1 MKTYKQYKF
10 KFYLNMNHFIYNND
24 KPGEV
29 HPHTWELMLSVIS
42 NNDEMTPFFK
52 LERKVEQIMDVYQD
66 KLLNDCEPFNEIV
79 PTVENAAKYFK
90 NYSDKQICDFLKNAV
105 NKINKIIFNKAS
117 ESKNMSGMGTTIVC
131 CIIYNNKCY
140 IANVGDSRLYK
151 FDDKLNQIT
160 QDHSYVSELVQMGV
174 ITQEQAKTHPNKNVI
189 TKAVGTEQIVTPDT
203 FIQKINPKDVLLL
216 CSDGLTNMVSEEDI
230 SQIILS
236 DQNLESKVSTFI
248 ELAKE
253 NGGRDNITVVMIE
266 ISDGGVSK

>member
-1 MKTYKQYKF
+1 MLCCGKTDIGNYRE
-10 KFYLNMNHFIYNND
+10 LNEDSFAIKIISEYNIVVAVVADGMGGHNA
-24 KPGEV
+24 GEV
-29 HPHTWELMLSVIS
+29 ASVCATDTMI
-42 NNDEMTPFFK
+42 T
-52 LERKVEQIMDVYQD
+52 L
-66 KLLNDCEPFNEIV
+66 
-79 PTVENAAKYFK
+79 VENATKYFK

-105 NKINKIIFNKAS
+105 NKINNIIFIKSS

-203 FIQKINPKDVLLL
+203 FIQKINPKDVFLL

-248 ELAKE
+248 ELAKK